1 MFKVGDRV
9 RINTPVFQ
17 DVLGVVTSVL
27 PGRSQII
34 ASEFVVNTGEGQYR
48 FFANQLVPVT
58 DGQLTAIG
66 TLD

>member
-9 RINTPVFQ
+9 RIDTPTFQ
-17 DVLGVVTSVL
+17 DVMGVVTSVL

-48 FFANQLVPVT
+48 FFESQLVPVADGAT
-58 DGQLTAIG
+58 DCHRNS
-66 TLD
+66 